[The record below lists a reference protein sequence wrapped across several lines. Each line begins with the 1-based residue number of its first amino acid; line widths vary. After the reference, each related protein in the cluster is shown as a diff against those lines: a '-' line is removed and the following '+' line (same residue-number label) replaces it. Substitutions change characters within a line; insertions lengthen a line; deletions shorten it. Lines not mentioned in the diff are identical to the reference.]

1 MTKGLKL
8 AEPPRRRA
16 DTPPP
21 AQAEPPAPTASTG
34 RIHKKA
40 AAAGHAAAGQG
51 EQTPKAAP
59 VPVEKF
65 DQLSPTAKVQFNKR
79 ITREVADGYE
89 ILAIRT
95 RRRVPDLLAEALE
108 MLEERYGRT

>member
-16 DTPPP
+16 PPVE
-21 AQAEPPAPTASTG
+21 AAPTPKPAASKG
-34 RIHKKA
+34 RGSA
-40 AAAGHAAAGQG
+40 
-51 EQTPKAAP
+51 PAAP
-59 VPVEKF
+59 PEKF
-65 DQLSPTAKVQFNKR
+65 DQVAGTAKVQFNKR

-95 RRRVPDLLAEALE
+95 RRRVPELLAEALE
-108 MLEERYGRT
+108 LLEGRYGRG